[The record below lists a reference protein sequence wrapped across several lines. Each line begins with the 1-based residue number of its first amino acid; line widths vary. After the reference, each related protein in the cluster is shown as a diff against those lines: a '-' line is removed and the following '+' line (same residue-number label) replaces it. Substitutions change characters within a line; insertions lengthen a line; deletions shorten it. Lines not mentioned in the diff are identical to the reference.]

1 VLEQGEEAAK
11 NTGQTTAAAV
21 ANLKL
26 HFAHAGAL
34 VTCNMVKPFLP
45 AFATGTLEVRV
56 PTPITV
62 HIDKC
67 QQCASDLEVIRQLN
81 ITQKQLFRLGQ
92 LLAEQ
97 PTEDTH
103 DCSRA
108 NAAILPVAAMIFNKT
123 DSEVLKHFCTC
134 PDCREQLYQYRETV
148 CKDLPPD
155 ETCQDQ
161 FSCEKVSAAAIF
173 DYCVPYG
180 IEPTNGQ
187 CAEALTSHLR
197 QCPTC
202 LAKMQQL
209 HRTVYEI
216 AERPDSGITTCFTV
230 EKEICEGTARSED
243 LYADWPVKV
252 QVLGQPRPK
261 PELVSET
268 TIWPCLSKPTAV
280 KLSFRKFLKP
290 AAVAAALVIG
300 ALLLLNA
307 PVAKGMDLGQVYQAL
322 QRIANIHITT
332 FHRREPNPTQEV
344 CISRTLNVKMFRTE
358 TECVLWDLEGRTR
371 NTKNLMTG
379 SIVSAELDNDVLAT
393 VKATMAGALGL
404 VPFSNMSEAPQGAR
418 WEQVSGEDTE
428 FSIANTQVYELLWP
442 EAKPDGSVVYNKWR
456 GYVEPETR
464 LPRRVELW
472 QKNAADEEYHLLD
485 FAKVSYPTDTE
496 VRDLMNEAGL

>member
-1 VLEQGEEAAK
+1 MISANSNANCDQAKAYYYEYVYSELREQIPAEIRTHIEKCRSCQAEVGRLKTVLDQSKEAAK

-34 VTCNMVKPFLP
+34 VTCDTVKPFLP
-45 AFATGTLEVRV
+45 TFATGALEVRV

-81 ITQKQLFRLGQ
+81 ITQKQLCRLGQ

-97 PTEDTH
+97 PTEDTD

-108 NAAILPVAAMIFNKT
+108 NAAILPVVAMIFNKT

-148 CKDLPPD
+148 RKDLPPD
-155 ETCQDQ
+155 KTSQDQ

-187 CAEALTSHLR
+187 CAEAYPALTSHLR

-216 AERPDSGITTCFTV
+216 AERPDSGITTCFVCMRT
-230 EKEICEGTARSED
+230 GLSRSRSWANHAQNQRWSLKQRSGRAYQD
-243 LYADWPVKV
+243 QRQQSGA
-252 QVLGQPRPK
+252 
-261 PELVSET
+261 SE
-268 TIWPCLSKPTAV
+268 
-280 KLSFRKFLKP
+280 SF
-290 AAVAAALVIG
+290 
-300 ALLLLNA
+300 
-307 PVAKGMDLGQVYQAL
+307 
-322 QRIANIHITT
+322 
-332 FHRREPNPTQEV
+332 
-344 CISRTLNVKMFRTE
+344 
-358 TECVLWDLEGRTR
+358 
-371 NTKNLMTG
+371 
-379 SIVSAELDNDVLAT
+379 
-393 VKATMAGALGL
+393 
-404 VPFSNMSEAPQGAR
+404 
-418 WEQVSGEDTE
+418 
-428 FSIANTQVYELLWP
+428 
-442 EAKPDGSVVYNKWR
+442 
-456 GYVEPETR
+456 
-464 LPRRVELW
+464 
-472 QKNAADEEYHLLD
+472 
-485 FAKVSYPTDTE
+485 
-496 VRDLMNEAGL
+496 